1 MDSKTLNLLNLTHIT
16 PTSGRLLIKRLPAE
30 VKTESGLII
39 STGRK
44 VNSKGEL
51 EEIEDVAEEENTFY
65 ANIEAVGPDLPNY
78 VVTGMRVMV
87 SKHSG
92 IELKKGSGIL
102 LIREADI
109 LAFVA

>member
-1 MDSKTLNLLNLTHIT
+1 MDSKTLNLLNLTHIA
-16 PTSGRLLIKRLPAE
+16 PTSGRLLIKRIPLE

-44 VNSKGEL
+44 VNQQGGL
-51 EEIEDVAEEENTFY
+51 EEIEDVADEENTFY
-65 ANIEAVGPDLPNY
+65 ADVLAVGPDLPANY
-78 VVTGMRVMV
+78 VGSRVMS

-92 IELKKGSGIL
+92 IELKKGTGIL

>member
-44 VNSKGEL
+44 VNQQGQL

-65 ANIEAVGPDLPNY
+65 ADVLAAGFDLPNL
-78 VVTGMRVMV
+78 VGTRVMV

-92 IELKKGSGIL
+92 IELKKGTGIL